1 MQVEPPRSMDMSR
14 LIRYLL
20 VFALVPVAYAQTPG
34 GAPTAAQKLD
44 RDALIK
50 RALAGDRGEITV
62 MEPSSIDGKGVII
75 GYSSG
80 AVVQCYADNNC
91 RAFDGT
97 PASTLVGGVTA
108 IAVSRRG
115 NGEEV
120 WVAYQHG
127 ILYRCADYFCREVL
141 PENSSP

>member
-1 MQVEPPRSMDMSR
+1 MQKVS
-14 LIRYLL
+14 I
-20 VFALVPVAYAQTPG
+20 
-34 GAPTAAQKLD
+34 GATAIVYCINYQNSPFTFFNV
-44 RDALIK
+44 IK
-50 RALAGDRGEITV
+50 RALAGDRGEIAV

>member
-1 MQVEPPRSMDMSR
+1 MSR
-14 LIRYLL
+14 LIRCLL
-20 VFALVPVAYAQTPG
+20 VLALAPVAYAQTP
-34 GAPTAAQKLD
+34 ADASPAAQKRD

-50 RALAGDRGEITV
+50 RTLAGGRGEITV

-80 AVVQCYADNNC
+80 AVVHCYADNDC
-91 RAFDGT
+91 REFDGT

-127 ILYRCADYFCREVL
+127 ILYRCADYSCREVL
-141 PENSSP
+141 PENSPP

>member
-1 MQVEPPRSMDMSR
+1 MDMSR
-14 LIRYLL
+14 LIRCLL

-34 GAPTAAQKLD
+34 GASPAAQKLD

-127 ILYRCADYFCREVL
+127 ILYRCADYSCREVL